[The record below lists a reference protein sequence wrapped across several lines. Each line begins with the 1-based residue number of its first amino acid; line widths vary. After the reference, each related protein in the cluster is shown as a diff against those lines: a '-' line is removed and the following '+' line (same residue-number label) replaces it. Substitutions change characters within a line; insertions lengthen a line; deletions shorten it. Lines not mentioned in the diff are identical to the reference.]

1 MTTPCPSSSIT
12 QLASISHGVCC
23 AGVVDLHG
31 SDTKCWGLQSCSP
44 SLFFYLSTL
53 SQPLLFLTTHA
64 HSAKEEEHEAL
75 PKTLSLGE
83 DKDYIVSAAVTAYL
97 FITQIYNIYT
107 RGCAH

>member
-1 MTTPCPSSSIT
+1 MVMRWSLILLLSF
-12 QLASISHGVCC
+12 
-23 AGVVDLHG
+23 
-31 SDTKCWGLQSCSP
+31 GLERRS
-44 SLFFYLSTL
+44 L

-83 DKDYIVSAAVTAYL
+83 DKDYIVSAAITAYL
-97 FITQIYNIYT
+97 FTTQIYNIYT